1 MGQARFP
8 RDKAHKAQT
17 RLWPPS
23 DRSEHSAVRNRCSS
37 RWCLCGRL
45 PVPVRRVERTTRAWS
60 NPMLPFEGPGC
71 FVYLSSS
78 RSTVGVAQCGVFVF
92 VALVRRCRHMLLH
105 VGRSDRWFSL
115 PIICRCW
122 SLSLVQSPVE
132 PALRLAWHAQ
142 PTDSPR
148 LPRFQERGF
157 CHSRQRRDTRDERG
171 HRFGSDRQYF
181 AAWRSYG
188 TPASFR
194 AELHDEEGHGCSG
207 SRVAGRKP

>member
-1 MGQARFP
+1 MSDPLDFWTSGLDSHLHCHAPERSGTRTDIFAQGPTAQSRASGTPALRHDPP
-8 RDKAHKAQT
+8 RKNG
-17 RLWPPS
+17 
-23 DRSEHSAVRNRCSS
+23 HS
-37 RWCLCGRL
+37 GD
-45 PVPVRRVERTTRAWS
+45 VERTTRAWS

-122 SLSLVQSPVE
+122 SLSLVQIPVE

-157 CHSRQRRDTRDERG
+157 CHSRQRRDT
-171 HRFGSDRQYF
+171 
-181 AAWRSYG
+181 
-188 TPASFR
+188 
-194 AELHDEEGHGCSG
+194 
-207 SRVAGRKP
+207 

>member
-1 MGQARFP
+1 MAAL
-8 RDKAHKAQT
+8 RDEDAHFRPFGT
-17 RLWPPS
+17 
-23 DRSEHSAVRNRCSS
+23 SASS
-37 RWCLCGRL
+37 RSVVFVAAYPSLYGAS
-45 PVPVRRVERTTRAWS
+45 ERTTRAWS
-60 NPMLPFEGPGC
+60 NPMIPSEGPGC
-71 FVYLSSS
+71 FVYLPPS
-78 RSTVGVAQCGVFVF
+78 RSTAGVAQCGVFVF

-105 VGRSDRWFSL
+105 VGRSDPWFSL

-171 HRFGSDRQYF
+171 HRFGSDRRNF
-181 AAWRSYG
+181 ASWRSYG